1 MAEARQAAEWQR
13 VSALMALLANIN
25 RDPKHTP
32 FKPEDFNPY
41 AQDASSGTVT
51 INKEEAIL
59 LFKQIAQAARR

>member
-1 MAEARQAAEWQR
+1 MAEARQQAEWQR

-41 AQDASSGTVT
+41 REDGSSGVVTV
-51 INKEEAIL
+51 NKEEAIL